1 MQDLERYAWQIAI
14 QSGQDYQTTLNEVRR
29 LTQRKGQGMVY
40 KIGGPRKAPA
50 NREQRRRFMRILGLS
65 KGATKKRTASLKAV
79 R

>member
-1 MQDLERYAWQIAI
+1 MQDLERYAWGIAI
-14 QSGQDYQTTLNEVRR
+14 QSGQDYETTLNEVRR
-29 LTQRKGQGMVY
+29 LTTRKGQGMVY

-50 NREQRRRFMRILGLS
+50 NREQRRRFMRILGLA